1 MKKLVVVAAAL
12 VLLAAACDLETGGS
26 GRGGSAFGGF
36 GGRTRRVDARQHR
49 IEVRRDRLRQ
59 QRRLARMERRRA
71 ARLAALRRERRAEE
85 RREREQAAAAAPA
98 PAPEPQSCTE
108 GYDPCLPPA
117 ADYDCEGGTGDG
129 PAYTGYVT
137 VTGYDPY
144 DLDSDNDGA
153 GCES

>member
-1 MKKLVVVAAAL
+1 MRKLIVWVAAL
-12 VLLAAACDLETGGS
+12 VLLAAACELETGGS

-36 GGRTRRVDARQHR
+36 GGTSKRTDARQHR
-49 IEVRRDRLRQ
+49 MEARRDRLRQ
-59 QRRLARMERRRA
+59 QRRLARIERRRE
-71 ARLAALRRERRAEE
+71 ARLAALRRERRAQQ
-85 RREREQAAAAAPA
+85 RREQEQAAAAAPA
-98 PAPEPQSCTE
+98 PAPEPENCTD

-129 PAYTGYVT
+129 PAYTGSVA